1 MDERNYIDDEY
12 LRKKHRDFFLDFG
25 IIMLDICTV
34 DKLFYCVTSS
44 VIKNKVKDF
53 EIDFLTQKEIDELM
67 ERSEKDGVDYL
78 YERVKDRPYIPDYP
92 QSEDIIL

>member
-1 MDERNYIDDEY
+1 MAKKNYIDVDY
-12 LRKKHRDFFLDFG
+12 LWEKHPDFFLDFG
-25 IIMLDICTV
+25 RIMLDICTV

-44 VIKNKVKDF
+44 VVKNKVKDF
-53 EIDFLTQKEIDELM
+53 EIDFLTEKEIDELM

-92 QSEDIIL
+92 QSDDIIL